1 MTKIAFFL
9 FAILLCCFGRSYSD
23 ESGRINALRVESFF
37 CAIVSNADS
46 SDSAKNGV
54 KNGVDSANLDS
65 AELAKNSID
74 SNADSAKGYKNS
86 DKSDKTSEEFIVSY
100 KAIVKDSIL
109 IGEEFSVVKALTQSK
124 NYDIL
129 GVCELDIVDFGDS
142 KNYTP
147 FLKQRKEAI
156 LECLQTHTQ
165 GKISDYTKTINNETR
180 TKTTFKIPPQR
191 ILFYPQDS
199 KLHIIGTK

>member
-9 FAILLCCFGRSYSD
+9 LAILLCCFGRSYSD
-23 ESGRINALRVESFF
+23 ESGEINALTAESFF
-37 CAIVSNADS
+37 CAIDSNADS

-65 AELAKNSID
+65 AELVKNGF
-74 SNADSAKGYKNS
+74 NADSAKGYKNS
-86 DKSDKTSEEFIVSY
+86 DKSDKISEEFIISY
-100 KAIVKDSIL
+100 RAIVKDGIL

-129 GVCELDIVDFGDS
+129 GVCELDIMDFGDS

-165 GKISDYTKTINNETR
+165 SKISDYTKTINNETR

>member
-1 MTKIAFFL
+1 M
-9 FAILLCCFGRSYSD
+9 
-23 ESGRINALRVESFF
+23 RVESFF

-54 KNGVDSANLDS
+54 KNGVDSA
-65 AELAKNSID
+65 ELAKNG

-124 NYDIL
+124 DYDIL

>member
-1 MTKIAFFL
+1 MTKTAFFL
-9 FAILLCCFGRSYSD
+9 FAILLCFGRSYGSSD
-23 ESGRINALRVESFF
+23 INATLESFS
-37 CAIVSNADS
+37 CAIEYNADS

-54 KNGVDSANLDS
+54 RNGIDSTNLDS
-65 AELAKNSID
+65 AKLAKNGVD
-74 SNADSAKGYKNS
+74 SNADSANSDKNS
-86 DKSDKTSEEFIVSY
+86 DKSEKISDEFIISY
-100 KAIVKDSIL
+100 RAIVKDSIL
-109 IGEEFSVVKALTQSK
+109 IGEEFSVVKALTKSK
-124 NYDIL
+124 DYDIL
-129 GVCELDIVDFGDS
+129 GVCELDIMDFGDS
-142 KNYTP
+142 KNYTH